1 MAELVLISIGIYSG
15 AGLVFAAWFVSKGV
29 GTMDPAAMHAPWSF
43 RAIIFPGVV
52 ALWPIVLRKSLSIPP
67 TPRH

>member
-1 MAELVLISIGIYSG
+1 MAELVFISIGIYSG
-15 AGLVFAAWFVSKGV
+15 A